1 MLTASTQ
8 HTQDAY
14 RLRNEQH
21 WGESPLGSG
30 GGMGEV
36 ATWNRA
42 ARLLVNSGQGGFPV
56 AVHASKLRHLS
67 KIVITK

>member
-1 MLTASTQ
+1 MTASTQ

-21 WGESPLGSG
+21 WGDSPLGSG

-42 ARLLVNSGQGGFPV
+42 ARLLVNSGHGGFPV
-56 AVHASKLRHLS
+56 AVYASNVRHLF
-67 KIVITK
+67 KIVIIR